1 MKPPEMWSRNGHCD
15 RCQVDT
21 ARIVFIEL
29 TFPRGLQVRLC
40 EQCLT
45 EALSL
50 VAQKPHNKP
59 SSPIKSSASIE

>member
-29 TFPRGLQVRLC
+29 TFPRGLQIRLC
-40 EQCLT
+40 RKCLA

-50 VAQKPHNKP
+50 SEEKPHQKTPPQVKP
-59 SSPIKSSASIE
+59 SASIE